1 MAKKSPEPKLRKLAL
16 NRLKQGIPC
25 VTSAYGGMLAE
36 AAAVCL
42 EHREHASG
50 AHLTVQGIAAETF
63 EVHWQAVAEKMRK
76 CWADMQAATEHG
88 AYGIAFLLIID
99 LTEYTIIERSCKGT
113 GFDYWLGTKQDELF
127 QKKARLE
134 VSGILA
140 GEEREIKDRVRQKK
154 KQTDPSD
161 GERPAYIAVIEF
173 SAPTARVVK
182 K

>member
-1 MAKKSPEPKLRKLAL
+1 
-16 NRLKQGIPC
+16 
-25 VTSAYGGMLAE
+25 MLAE
-36 AAAVCL
+36 AAGVCL
-42 EHREHASG
+42 EHHNHARG
-50 AHLTVQGIAAETF
+50 VHLTVQGHAPETF
-63 EVHWQAVAEKMRK
+63 EVHWPAVTEKMRK
-76 CWADMQAATEHG
+76 CWADLQAATEHG
-88 AYGIAFLLIID
+88 AYGIAFLLVIE

-140 GEEREIKDRVRQKK
+140 GEEREIKERVRQKK

-161 GERPAYIAVIEF
+161 GKRPAYIAVVEF
-173 SAPTARVVK
+173 SSPTARLVK